1 MRVHSR
7 WFRGAESRSA
17 PEVAGAMAFIAWR
30 VAQSML
36 ARMRKA
42 GFTVDAGPRYFDF
55 IAEALAFTI
64 QVAWRVARER
74 MDESARDAFMH
85 GIATRCAA
93 ILADNQSD
101 LLGGQASDA
110 IEAQFI
116 ARLNLRFEEY
126 AEFAHGP
133 EGPDFAFLRYFASLV
148 RDLAPEN
155 DRPWVHDQV
164 IAIEGP
170 EAAGTVARALVD
182 LLGESPPG
190 ASRRAAPHTA

>member
-7 WFRGAESRSA
+7 WFRRAASRGA
-17 PEVAGAMAFIAWR
+17 PEVAGAMAFITWR
-30 VAQSML
+30 VARSML

-42 GFTVDAGPRYFDF
+42 GFTLDAGPRYFDF
-55 IAEALAFTI
+55 VAEALAFAI

-74 MDESARDAFMH
+74 MDEAARDAFIH
-85 GIATRCAA
+85 AIATRSAA
-93 ILADNQSD
+93 ILADNQSE
-101 LLGGQASDA
+101 LLGEEASGA

-126 AEFAHGP
+126 AQFAHGP

-148 RDLAPEN
+148 RDLAPES

-170 EAAGTVARALVD
+170 EAAATVARALVD
-182 LLGESPPG
+182 LLDESPPP
-190 ASRRAAPHTA
+190 RRAASSAA